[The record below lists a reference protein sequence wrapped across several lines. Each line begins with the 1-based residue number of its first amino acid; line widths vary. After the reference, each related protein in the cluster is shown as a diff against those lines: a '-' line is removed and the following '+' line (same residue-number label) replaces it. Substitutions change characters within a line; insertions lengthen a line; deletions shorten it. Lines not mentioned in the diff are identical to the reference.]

1 MPASK
6 GKAAKNKNRA
16 GGTARKRSGK
26 SSRAAKS
33 GSASRKRSTRS
44 KKDAGRTS
52 AKRAARTRRV
62 SKPARA
68 SSKKSGSVR
77 KSGARKTKKRA
88 PKSARVS
95 KLKSRVKA
103 VGKRRSKQGATRR
116 RAKAGASKNVARQAR
131 KRAQATAQTKSAE
144 EARKDAL
151 RGQCVRQLV
160 AKGKKSGRLTYQEV
174 NEILPDEMFSTDQL
188 DEILIALGDHEI
200 SIVEEDK
207 EAEGAAGR
215 ARALAARSE
224 RRYPGAKAARS
235 DDPVRMYLREM
246 GRVPLLKRAEEVE
259 IAKRIE
265 AAENGLRDLITG
277 AGYTA
282 KEVRAL
288 IKRVQK
294 GKLSIASITEEED
307 EKNRKKITRQF
318 NGILRRLDAIEE
330 EIVKNQK
337 KITRANAAQ
346 KTVEWARQAIEEL
359 EAEQRAVIGK
369 LSLKMKEINKIAF
382 KVKALKRR
390 IASLNAEID
399 RTERE
404 IGMSS
409 KKIAEK
415 AKAARRKPS
424 VATRLGI
431 DKATLLEADKRI
443 QTCLTRIKA
452 IEADARTDVAGIHDF
467 IEQIRQKEV
476 QVYQAKME
484 LVEANLRL
492 VVSIG
497 KKYTNRGMSFLDLI
511 QEGNIGLMKAV
522 DKFEYSKGYKFST
535 YATWW
540 IRQAITRAIADQ
552 ARTIRIPVHM
562 IETIN
567 KVIRISRKLIQE
579 YGREPTPDEVAEAMN
594 MTPDKVRSI
603 LKIAQEAISLETPI
617 GDDGDSSFGDFIED
631 ESAESPANVAAF
643 GVFREQLE
651 QVLKTLTDREEKVL
665 RLRFGLGD
673 GYPRT
678 LEEVGSVFNVTRE
691 RVRQIEAKALRKM
704 RHPVRRRKLEA
715 FLDWNVKG

>member
-1 MPASK
+1 
-6 GKAAKNKNRA
+6 
-16 GGTARKRSGK
+16 
-26 SSRAAKS
+26 
-33 GSASRKRSTRS
+33 
-44 KKDAGRTS
+44 
-52 AKRAARTRRV
+52 
-62 SKPARA
+62 
-68 SSKKSGSVR
+68 
-77 KSGARKTKKRA
+77 
-88 PKSARVS
+88 
-95 KLKSRVKA
+95 
-103 VGKRRSKQGATRR
+103 
-116 RAKAGASKNVARQAR
+116 
-131 KRAQATAQTKSAE
+131 
-144 EARKDAL
+144 
-151 RGQCVRQLV
+151 
-160 AKGKKSGRLTYQEV
+160 
-174 NEILPDEMFSTDQL
+174 
-188 DEILIALGDHEI
+188 
-200 SIVEEDK
+200 
-207 EAEGAAGR
+207 
-215 ARALAARSE
+215 
-224 RRYPGAKAARS
+224 
-235 DDPVRMYLREM
+235 
-246 GRVPLLKRAEEVE
+246 
-259 IAKRIE
+259 
-265 AAENGLRDLITG
+265 
-277 AGYTA
+277 
-282 KEVRAL
+282 
-288 IKRVQK
+288 
-294 GKLSIASITEEED
+294 
-307 EKNRKKITRQF
+307 
-318 NGILRRLDAIEE
+318 
-330 EIVKNQK
+330 
-337 KITRANAAQ
+337 
-346 KTVEWARQAIEEL
+346 
-359 EAEQRAVIGK
+359 
-369 LSLKMKEINKIAF
+369 
-382 KVKALKRR
+382 
-390 IASLNAEID
+390 
-399 RTERE
+399 
-404 IGMSS
+404 
-409 KKIAEK
+409 
-415 AKAARRKPS
+415 